1 MRIKGP
7 VILTQG
13 KKVVLAY
20 IPDFDINTQGRKEKV
35 VSWTVSR
42 YWFLQ
47 GNAIRSYVQEIGMP
61 ALRGNFNRIT
71 NIGRTDGG

>member
-47 GNAIRSYVQEIGMP
+47 GHAIRSYVQEIGMP
-61 ALRGNFNRIT
+61 ALRGNFNHIT